1 MVTRHNVQT
10 TDGRS
15 VRLVGTRIVELRL
28 STLGCAV
35 RLYFVGDDS
44 SVTELSIG
52 GPISIGRGESTI
64 SLSGAIPG
72 LSFDPKQLS
81 PLAELLGALVTEAT
95 VDRGG
100 ELSLGFEHNLVLHA
114 GLEEDGYPAWSLRS
128 LPKIPL

>member
-52 GPISIGRGESTI
+52 GPISLIRGESAI

-72 LSFDPKQLS
+72 LSCDPKQLS

>member
-52 GPISIGRGESTI
+52 GPISLIRGESAI